1 MMKAIAIIAGLVGY
15 NMVVKILAIIKM
27 MGLKVENMSEEELL
41 ELLKDPR
48 FKQYMR

>member
-15 NMVVKILAIIKM
+15 NMAVKIWAILKM
-27 MGLKVENMSEEELL
+27 MGLKVENMNEEQIKELL
-41 ELLKDPR
+41 NDPR